1 MGFWHTW
8 NHYNSATLR
17 GGFPTFATTLS
28 SVIDVIHSTEDE
40 AIKDGTTYVN
50 SNYKSSH
57 VASNFMVIYIM
68 LISGVCV
75 KS

>member
-8 NHYNSATLR
+8 NPCNSVTLR